1 MFIKGVN
8 LGGWLVLEKWIAGDM
23 FLGTTAKDEHELYEQ
38 LSYEEISQR
47 LQKHW
52 DTFIQEKD
60 ILAIKQAGCTLMRL
74 PVPYTLF
81 GDVKGRIGC
90 IEYVD
95 TVFKWAEKYGVQIL
109 LDLHTVPGG
118 QNALDN
124 SGIMGL
130 CTWHLK
136 EENIRITLDV
146 LEKLA
151 QRYRNS
157 QELFGIELL
166 NEPVDEKMFKGIA
179 DGIEPEYKERI
190 LKSKPIEIG
199 CIEYV
204 DTVFKWAEKYGVQIL
219 LDLHTVPG
227 GQNALDNSGIMG
239 LCTWHL
245 KEENIRI
252 TLDVLEKLAQ
262 RYRNSQELFGIE
274 LLNEPVDEKMFKGIA
289 DGIEPEYKERILK
302 SKPIDTEFLVSFY
315 QEAYELLS
323 PILKSDQK
331 IVIHDGFR
339 LGEWSL
345 YFPKRNY
352 PKLWIDTHMYLNFA
366 RYSLKDQSC
375 KSYVDYIFD

>member
-190 LKSKPIEIG
+190 LKSKPI
-199 CIEYV
+199 
-204 DTVFKWAEKYGVQIL
+204 
-219 LDLHTVPG
+219 
-227 GQNALDNSGIMG
+227 
-239 LCTWHL
+239 
-245 KEENIRI
+245 
-252 TLDVLEKLAQ
+252 
-262 RYRNSQELFGIE
+262 
-274 LLNEPVDEKMFKGIA
+274 
-289 DGIEPEYKERILK
+289 
-302 SKPIDTEFLVSFY
+302 DTEFLVSFY

-375 KSYVDYIFD
+375 KSYVDYIFDCFEKEIEEAEKYHPVIVGEWTLAHRAKEMPEMSKENRANYLCGTGCLQMMAFGKAHGWIYFNFRVEDETRKNWDFQYVVKNDLLPMK